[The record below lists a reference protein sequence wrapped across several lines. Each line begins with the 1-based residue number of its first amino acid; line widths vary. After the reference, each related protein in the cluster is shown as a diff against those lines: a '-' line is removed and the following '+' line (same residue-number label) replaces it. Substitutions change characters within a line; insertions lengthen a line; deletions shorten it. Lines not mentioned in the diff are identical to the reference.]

1 MGQIKDTEKYPYDLS
16 ISAEDYL
23 IGSDSENNGQTRNY
37 TLAAL
42 ANFFSQYINSQSDS
56 TYIHVQNDPSTTWIV
71 FHNMQKYPTPLVMN
85 DLGEVVLTDISYPSL
100 DVMHVNFGRPTTG
113 SVTLN

>member
-1 MGQIKDTEKYPYDLS
+1 MGQIKDTSKYPFDLS
-16 ISAEDYL
+16 ISDEDYL

-56 TYIHVQNDPSTTWIV
+56 TYVHVQNDLSIEWTIV
-71 FHNMQKYPTPLVMN
+71 HNMQKYPTPLVM
-85 DLGEVVLTDISYPSL
+85 DEFGEVIITNISYPNL
-100 DVMHVNFGRPTTG
+100 DTIKVKFGRPTIG
-113 SVTLN
+113 MVTLN

>member
-23 IGSDSENNGQTRNY
+23 IGSDAENNGQTRNY

-71 FHNMQKYPTPLVMN
+71 VHNMQKYPTPLVMDEN
-85 DLGEVVLTDISYPSL
+85 GEVVLTSISYPSL
-100 DVMHVNFGRPTTG
+100 DVIHIKFLRPAIG